1 MPVAHEYPRAYSP
14 DIAYN
19 QYGPMIKE
27 QLSRFNR
34 LDLLGHPTPLE
45 KLDRLSTWLGRDIYI
60 KRDDL
65 TPLAMGGNKLRKLE
79 YLAADA
85 IAQGADT
92 LITAGAIQSNH
103 VRQTAALAAKLGLG
117 CVALLENPIDTED
130 SNYLGN
136 GNRLLLEL
144 FDAKVELVDN
154 LDNADEQLQ
163 ALAGR
168 LRSNGKKPYL
178 VPIGGSNALGA
189 LGYVRAGLELAEQIK
204 DTGIEFAAVVLAS
217 GSAGTHSGLA
227 LALSEALPAL
237 PVIGVT
243 VSRSEEDQFPKV
255 QGLAE
260 RTAALL
266 EVALPEAFKVNL
278 WDEYFAP
285 PLRRTQRRD
294 TGGGQAAGQPGRAAA
309 RSGLHRQGHGRPA
322 RRHGSRP
329 FRRRPDHLP
338 AHRRRTGVVCLQ
350 RGAPGLV
357 ETSVG
362 ASLLAIAVCQLHKFR
377 LIHRDREQARSHKQS
392 FQIDICALF
401 NIIFQSIKA
410 IL

>member
-1 MPVAHEYPRAYSP
+1 
-14 DIAYN
+14 
-19 QYGPMIKE
+19 MIKE
-27 QLSRFNR
+27 RLSRFHR
-34 LDLLGHPTPLE
+34 LDLLGQPTPLE
-45 KLDRLSTWLGRDIYI
+45 KLERLSQWLGREIYV

-65 TPLAMGGNKLRKLE
+65 TPMALGGNKLRKLE
-79 YLAADA
+79 YLGADA
-85 IAQGADT
+85 LAQGADT

-117 CVALLENPIDTED
+117 CVALLENPIGTED
-130 SNYLGN
+130 SIYLGN

-204 DTGIEFAAVVLAS
+204 DTGIDFAAVVLAS

-227 LALSEALPAL
+227 LALSESLPAL
-237 PVIGVT
+237 AVIGVT

-260 RTAALL
+260 RTAQLL
-266 EVALPEAFKVNL
+266 DVALPEAFKVIL

-285 PLRRTQRRD
+285 RYGEPNAGTLAAVKLLASQEGLLLDPVYTGKAMAGLLDGIGRGRFD
-294 TGGGQAAGQPGRAAA
+294 EGPIIFLHTGG
-309 RSGLHRQGHGRPA
+309 
-322 RRHGSRP
+322 
-329 FRRRPDHLP
+329 
-338 AHRRRTGVVCLQ
+338 
-350 RGAPGLV
+350 AP
-357 ETSVG
+357 
-362 ASLLAIAVCQLHKFR
+362 
-377 LIHRDREQARSHKQS
+377 
-392 FQIDICALF
+392 ALF
-401 NIIFQSIKA
+401 AYGAAFQS
-410 IL
+410 